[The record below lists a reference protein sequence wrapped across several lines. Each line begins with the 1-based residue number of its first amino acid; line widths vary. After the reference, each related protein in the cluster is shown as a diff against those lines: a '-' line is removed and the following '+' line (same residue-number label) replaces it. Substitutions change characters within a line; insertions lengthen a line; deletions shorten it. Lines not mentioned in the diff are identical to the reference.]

1 MLAQQKMEQL
11 RGLMWGF
18 DMIGLPLSD
27 TTSDLT
33 VVPEQPQGGPGLTP
47 SPDGALRNNFDGY
60 CDFLD
65 GSGQSLGGGMAA
77 PPNTVYVRRWSIEPL
92 PTNPNNTLIL
102 QVMVTR
108 WRERGVADTETAGE
122 RGAGFPTK
130 RAHPLRENTEGKLM
144 RRHSPEHGFS
154 LIEMTVA
161 MAVMLVVTGSIFALL
176 NPGQGNFV
184 AEPEVADMQQ
194 RTRLAADTLYKD
206 LVMVGSGS
214 YEARTRWR

>member
-1 MLAQQKMEQL
+1 LAKSSFSSSRGFSLVETLVATTIMTVALASLAQLFLISTKANQSARLTTNASVLAQQKMEQL
-11 RGLMWGF
+11 RGLTWGF

-47 SPDGALRNNFDGY
+47 SPDGALRNNVDGY

-65 GSGQSLGGGMAA
+65 GSGQSLGGGTAA

-122 RGAGFPTK
+122 G
-130 RAHPLRENTEGKLM
+130 
-144 RRHSPEHGFS
+144 RRLP
-154 LIEMTVA
+154 
-161 MAVMLVVTGSIFALL
+161 
-176 NPGQGNFV
+176 
-184 AEPEVADMQQ
+184 D
-194 RTRLAADTLYKD
+194 
-206 LVMVGSGS
+206 
-214 YEARTRWR
+214 EARILSVKTRKAS

>member
-1 MLAQQKMEQL
+1 
-11 RGLMWGF
+11 
-18 DMIGLPLSD
+18 
-27 TTSDLT
+27 
-33 VVPEQPQGGPGLTP
+33 
-47 SPDGALRNNFDGY
+47 
-60 CDFLD
+60 
-65 GSGQSLGGGMAA
+65 MAA
-77 PPNTVYVRRWSIEPL
+77 PPNTAAVRRWSIEPL

-122 RGAGFPTK
+122 GRRLPDEARILSVKTRKASDAP
-130 RAHPLRENTEGKLM
+130 PLTRTRLFADRNDGGDGL
-144 RRHSPEHGFS
+144 
-154 LIEMTVA
+154 
-161 MAVMLVVTGSIFALL
+161 MLVVTGSIFALL

-214 YEARTRWR
+214 YSRQEPDRASYFFAPVMPHRQGRLQDDPPACSAPTRSRCWCRPQLRQAPSPPRCRRTRPS